1 MKLNDTQRTALW
13 ASVAALVAAVVAV
26 VVWWITR
33 RRAER
38 ALTGTLPSNGGG
50 NVITG
55 AVQQVVDTATQI
67 MQGQYFTV
75 SELTRSATAT
85 SNGIDNTPSPA
96 IRAKLEALIVNC
108 LDPIRRIYG
117 RPIIVSSGYR
127 CPQLNALVGGVAN
140 SQHTKG
146 EAADLVPAS
155 GGSLAGIVRA
165 AVQFGGF
172 DQLILEKAGGS
183 RWVHVSWRDSGNR
196 HKILAYKNGRY
207 TDITNN
213 WETYL
218 ASWA

>member
-1 MKLNDTQRTALW
+1 MKKLTDIQRTALW
-13 ASVAALVAAVVAV
+13 ASLAVATVGLAALV
-26 VVWWITR
+26 WWLTR

-38 ALTGTLPSNGGG
+38 VLGGTGTGG
-50 NVITG
+50 NLITA
-55 AVQQVVDTATQI
+55 AVQQVVDTTHQI
-67 MQGQYFTV
+67 MQGQYFTI
-75 SELTRSATAT
+75 SELTRSDTAQ
-85 SNGIDNTPSPA
+85 SHHIDNTPTPA

-127 CPQLNALVGGVAN
+127 CPELNSLVGGVST
-140 SQHTKG
+140 SQHTMG

-155 GGSLAGIVRA
+155 GGNLGALARA
-165 AVQFGGF
+165 AIQFGDF
-172 DQLILEKAGGS
+172 DQLILEQAGGS
-183 RWVHVSWRDSGNR
+183 KWIHVSWRQGNRR

-213 WETYL
+213 WENYL

>member
-1 MKLNDTQRTALW
+1 MKLTDTQRTAIIA
-13 ASVAALVAAVVAV
+13 ASVVLTVGIAAL
-26 VVWWITR
+26 VWWITR
-33 RRAER
+33 RRSER
-38 ALTGTLPSNGGG
+38 NLTGTGGGG
-50 NVITG
+50 NIVTA
-55 AVQQVVDTATQI
+55 AVQQVVDTTHHI
-67 MQGQYFTV
+67 MQGQYFTI
-75 SELTRSATAT
+75 SELTRSAKAT
-85 SNGIDNTPSPA
+85 QYHIDNTPSA
-96 IRAKLEALIVNC
+96 EIRAKLEALIVNC

-127 CPQLNALVGGVAN
+127 CPQLNALVGGVSD

-165 AVQFGGF
+165 VVQFGNF
-172 DQLILEKAGGS
+172 DQLILEQSGGS
-183 RWVHVSWRDSGNR
+183 KWVHVSWQSSGNR
-196 HKILAYKNGRY
+196 HKILAYRNGRY

>member
-1 MKLNDTQRTALW
+1 MKMTSTQRTALW
-13 ASVAALVAAVVAV
+13 AGIAVLTVGIAALV
-26 VVWWITR
+26 WWLTR

-38 ALTGTLPSNGGG
+38 SLTGTGGGG
-50 NVITG
+50 NIVTA
-55 AVQQVVDTATQI
+55 AVQQVVDTTHHI

-75 SELTRSATAT
+75 SELTRSAKAQA
-85 SNGIDNTPSPA
+85 NHIDNTPSA
-96 IRAKLEALIVNC
+96 EIRAKLEALIVNC

-127 CPQLNALVGGVAN
+127 CKQLNELVGGVAN

-165 AVQFGGF
+165 AVQFGNF
-172 DQLILEKAGGS
+172 DQLILEQAGGS
-183 RWVHVSWRDSGNR
+183 KWVHVSWRSSGNR
-196 HKILAYKNGRY
+196 HRILAYKNGRY
-207 TDITNN
+207 TDITNS
-213 WETYL
+213 WESYL